1 MYIVVAFPKNFSA
14 DVSKISFPLG
24 APGTIF
30 IYKADAETYA
40 TRLAK
45 EHPNNEYVVFAAA
58 KGFMQEDTP
67 IVTKTYVMGY

>member
-1 MYIVVAFPKNFSA
+1 MYIIVAFPKTF
-14 DVSKISFPLG
+14 VTTTSKLSFPLG
-24 APGTIF
+24 APCTIF

-58 KGFMQEDTP
+58 KGFTQEDTP